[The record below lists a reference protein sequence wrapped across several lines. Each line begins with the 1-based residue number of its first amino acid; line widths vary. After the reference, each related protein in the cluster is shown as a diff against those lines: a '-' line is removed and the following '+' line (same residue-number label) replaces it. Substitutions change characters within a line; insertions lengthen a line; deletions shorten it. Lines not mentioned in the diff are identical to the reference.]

1 MASKAICKYG
11 TNCYRKNPVH
21 FQQFSHPWLDTQR
34 DDRNTATRDESAA
47 NASKRQKVSDCEEC
61 VFGFHLTKV
70 NGIDD
75 EYNRFLCMDIRD
87 ILSSKH
93 GKLKKSIQFNYM
105 FEIDWLIEQYDRQF
119 RDLPLFIV
127 HQEKADTRAELEE
140 QCVNY
145 PNVKLIRAHL
155 MDPFGTH
162 HTKMMILHYEH
173 GLRVVVHTA
182 NLIHNDWYQKTQG
195 VWLSPIF
202 PPSLTSS
209 FVDTSKTK
217 FQTDL
222 LEYLASYHSS
232 EINSW
237 CDLIKKYDMSSAT
250 VFLIGSSPGRYI
262 GDSKSKFG
270 HLKVKKILSTVGI
283 SDKVDSSWPVIA
295 QFSSIGTLGST
306 PERWLTGEF
315 LDSLK
320 TTGNRPEFKKTFLKL
335 IFPCVEDVRNSLEG
349 YMAGGSLPYS
359 ENVAKKQE
367 YLKSYLHR
375 WKSKLRGRDRASPHI
390 KSYTRVSPDMKHIA
404 WFMLTSANLS
414 KAAWGALEKNGTQL
428 AIRSY
433 ELGVLFI
440 PKMFGSE
447 EFFKVAR
454 EQKLDGDGVNAPFS
468 FLLPFDVPLTQYD
481 SR

>member
-1 MASKAICKYG
+1 AIRLTTCARLHCKSPANSRSLTTSSASSVSYKRQRCLTYKTHSQKGYENSASREEATLPAVQVDEQKRIICKLQIEMYG
-11 TNCYRKNPVH
+11 SKNVGQLSQKYFWLKKNEEALPLCPQRYRVIADSVVDIYW
-21 FQQFSHPWLDTQR
+21 FSHPWLNTQR
-34 DDRNTATRDESAA
+34 DDRNTAARDESAA

-93 GKLKKSIQFNYM
+93 GKLKKSIHFNYM
-105 FEIDWLIEQYDRQF
+105 FEIDWLR
-119 RDLPLFIV
+119 
-127 HQEKADTRAELEE
+127 
-140 QCVNY
+140 
-145 PNVKLIRAHL
+145 
-155 MDPFGTH
+155 
-162 HTKMMILHYEH
+162 
-173 GLRVVVHTA
+173 
-182 NLIHNDWYQKTQG
+182 
-195 VWLSPIF
+195 
-202 PPSLTSS
+202 
-209 FVDTSKTK
+209 
-217 FQTDL
+217 
-222 LEYLASYHSS
+222 
-232 EINSW
+232 
-237 CDLIKKYDMSSAT
+237 
-250 VFLIGSSPGRYI
+250 
-262 GDSKSKFG
+262 
-270 HLKVKKILSTVGI
+270 
-283 SDKVDSSWPVIA
+283 VDSSWPVIA